1 MQVANTREGWG
12 AVQQALYWTIGLT
25 VLGQLCVGLIFSNLP
40 ENDPAAGTYFG
51 IHGTLGVLIFTA
63 MLFRLVWRQM
73 HPVPALP
80 DTLSPSLKLV
90 ARGTHWAFYVLLIG
104 LPLGGWLMVNAR
116 GYRVSFFGLELPALI
131 AKNQPLAEIVFK
143 FHAGGAFLLAGLI
156 VLHVG
161 AALRH
166 EFLLKDNTLRRM
178 TPLPPRTD
186 PLVQSTA
193 FTGSRSTWSD
203 NRRSDEKSRGRL

>member
-1 MQVANTREGWG
+1 MQVGNTRENWG
-12 AVQQALYWTIGLT
+12 AVQQALHWAIGLT

-40 ENDPAAGTYFG
+40 ENDPSAGTYFG
-51 IHGTLGVLIFTA
+51 IHGTLGVLILTA
-63 MLFRLVWRQM
+63 MSFRLIWRQM

-131 AKNQPLAEIVFK
+131 AKNQALAEIVFK

-156 VLHVG
+156 LLHAG

-178 TPLPPRTD
+178 TPLPPRPEPVAGMPAAD
-186 PLVQSTA
+186 A
-193 FTGSRSTWSD
+193 SRSTWSD
-203 NRRSDEKSRGRL
+203 SRRGDAETSRRL